1 MVFQR
6 ALQREL
12 TQSAVG
18 LFVALFAILLTT
30 HLIRLLNEAA
40 GGRLAP
46 EAVAALLGFA
56 ALQSLP
62 VLLSLTVFVAILLTL
77 SRVYRDSEMVIW
89 TSSGL
94 PLIGWIPPILRFALP
109 IVLVVALVSFF
120 LSPWALTKAAEFRQ
134 NMNDR
139 GDAAQISPGTFR
151 EASGAER
158 VIFVE
163 SLTEDAS
170 HINNLFVSSMQHG
183 RLGVMVA
190 ARGRQETAA
199 NGDNFMVLEDGRRYE
214 VVPGTPEFR
223 VLEFS
228 RYDIRVETKETRG
241 VEKTSKN
248 RSTRELLR
256 SSDRR
261 DKGELLWRIGLP
273 LSTLLLAVFAIP
285 LSYVNPRAGRS
296 ANFIIAVLIF
306 VFYNNLMTIFQS
318 LVAQGRL
325 SFGVGWWV
333 LHALVLAAVPL
344 FFLRRIV
351 VGSFLRRVWR

>member
-89 TSSGL
+89 TNSGL
-94 PLIGWIPPILRFALP
+94 PLTGWIPPVLRFALP

-163 SLTEDAS
+163 SLAEDAS

-199 NGDNFMVLEDGRRYE
+199 NGDSFMVLEDGRRYE

-241 VEKTSKN
+241 VEKTSRN

-256 SSDRR
+256 SSDQR

-296 ANFIIAVLIF
+296 ANFIVAVLIF
-306 VFYNNLMTIFQS
+306 VLYNNLMTICQS

-333 LHALVLAAVPL
+333 LHVLVLAAVPL
-344 FFLRRIV
+344 FFLRRML
-351 VGSFLRRVWR
+351 VGSVLRRVWR